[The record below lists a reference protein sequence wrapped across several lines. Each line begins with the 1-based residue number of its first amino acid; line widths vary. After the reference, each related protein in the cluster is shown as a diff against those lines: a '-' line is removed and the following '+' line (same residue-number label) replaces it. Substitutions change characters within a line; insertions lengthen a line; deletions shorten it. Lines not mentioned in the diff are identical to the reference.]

1 MENIGTK
8 KISSLLFEYSV
19 PAIMGMLVFA
29 LYNIVDRI
37 FIGRGIG
44 AYAMAGL
51 SITFPLFT
59 IYIAVGMLIGFGGGA
74 LVSLKLGANKKKDA
88 EVVLGNVITLF
99 TIFSIVLMIFGG
111 LFLNK
116 ILILFGAT
124 ENTIVYASEYMSI
137 VNKLVFFNFLGMGLN
152 NIIRAEG
159 NPKRGMIYMILGA
172 VINII
177 LDPIFIFTFDM
188 GIKGA
193 AYATA
198 LSNVVSSVLT
208 IYHFMYS
215 KKSNIKLKLKNL
227 KLNKKITKEIFSI
240 GFSPFILQLG
250 ASLTAIVLNKTLLSY
265 SNDLAVGAMGIINS
279 VYMFISLIITGLIQG
294 AQPIIGYNYAAKK
307 YDRVKQTLKLSLR
320 IAIGLSVILTGLIFS
335 MPHFFIN
342 LFSNGNEQLL
352 FIGSNGIKIY
362 LSFMIFNS
370 IYIIGSNYFQAI
382 GNSKLSTKLN
392 LLRQIVVFLPLLF
405 ILPKVLGLNGVWMAA
420 PVSDLIVGVF
430 TFLALKKKLTFVM
443 I

>member
-8 KISSLLFEYSV
+8 KISSLLLEYSV

-74 LVSLKLGANKKKDA
+74 LVSLKLGANKKNEA

-124 ENTIVYASEYMSI
+124 ENTIVYASEYMNI
-137 VNKLVFFNFLGMGLN
+137 INKLVFFNFLGMGLN

-159 NPKRGMIYMILGA
+159 NPKIGMIYMILGA

-208 IYHFMYS
+208 IYHFMYN

-227 KLNKKITKEIFSI
+227 TLNKKITKEIFSI

-294 AQPIIGYNYAAKK
+294 AQPIIGYNYAAQK

-320 IAIGLSVILTGLIFS
+320 IAIGLSVILTGLIFFV
-335 MPHFFIN
+335 PQFFIN
-342 LFSNGNEQLL
+342 LFSDGNEQLL
-352 FIGSNGIKIY
+352 SIGSNGIKIY

-382 GNSKLSTKLN
+382 GDSKLSTKLN

-405 ILPKVLGLNGVWMAA
+405 ILPKIFGLNGVWMAA
-420 PVSDLIVGVF
+420 PVSDLIVGIF
-430 TFLALKKKLTFVM
+430 TFLALKKKPTLIMV
-443 I
+443 